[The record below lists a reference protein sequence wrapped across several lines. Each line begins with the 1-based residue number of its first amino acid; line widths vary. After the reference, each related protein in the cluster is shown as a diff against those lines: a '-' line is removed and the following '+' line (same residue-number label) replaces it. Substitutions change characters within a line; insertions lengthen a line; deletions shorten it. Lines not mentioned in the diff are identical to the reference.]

1 MFRSNYHLTKI
12 SIEMIRPLQF
22 PFYAKLSL
30 ILVSLICFAVIFCL
44 GKDIITPV
52 LMAFLFAVLLLPI
65 FTFLHTRL
73 KFPRHLAAA
82 CCILVFAAFI
92 IGILAFISYQVSD
105 IANDFDTIK
114 KNANSFIIDI
124 HKFIKDNFHVS
135 IGEQKKYLD
144 NVTKDSVQN
153 GKATIGSA
161 ILSISDLLLD
171 CTIIPIYTFL
181 FLLYKDHFI
190 LFLAKL
196 VNKEDHSVLKNI
208 LSQIKVSIN
217 NYILSLILEM
227 IVVSILTSVGL
238 WIIGVKYFVLLGLIT
253 GLLNMIPYIGICI
266 AGVITILA
274 SLTGT
279 PETSIIV
286 GILVV
291 NLIVQLIDNNILV
304 PLIINS
310 KVEINAFVSIMGIII
325 GGSAAGISGMFL
337 AIPLLAILKIIFER
351 IESLEPWGYLMGNHM
366 PKKFTWRIRK
376 AKLQE

>member
-1 MFRSNYHLTKI
+1 
-12 SIEMIRPLQF
+12 MIHPVKL
-22 PFYAKLSL
+22 PFYAKLAFV
-30 ILVSLICFAVIFCL
+30 LVSIISFAFIFCI

-52 LMAFLFAVLLLPI
+52 LMAFLFAVLLVPI
-65 FTFLHTRL
+65 FTFLHSRL

-92 IGILAFISYQVSD
+92 IGILTFISYQVSD

-124 HKFIKDNFHVS
+124 HKFINERFHIS
-135 IGEQKKYLD
+135 IGEQKKYIV

-161 ILSISDLLLD
+161 LISITDLLMD
-171 CTIIPIYTFL
+171 FTIIPIYTFL

-196 VNKEDHSVLKNI
+196 VDKEDHGALKDI
-208 LSQIKVSIN
+208 LSRIKLSIN
-217 NYILSLILEM
+217 NYIVSLIFEM
-227 IVVSILTSVGL
+227 IVVSVLTSLGL
-238 WIIGVKYFVLLGLIT
+238 WIIGIKYFILLGLIT
-253 GLLNMIPYIGICI
+253 GILNMIPYIGILI
-266 AGVITILA
+266 AGIITVLA
-274 SLTGT
+274 SLTGA
-279 PETSIIV
+279 PDSSIIL
-286 GILVV
+286 GIFIV
-291 NLIVQLIDNNILV
+291 NLVVQLIDNNILV

-310 KVEINAFVSIMGIII
+310 KVEINAFVSIIGIII

-366 PKKFTWRIRK
+366 PKRFTWRVRK
-376 AKLQE
+376 LKVEN